1 MTTSF
6 NTATASLAKMV
17 AYFNTISP
25 TPVKKFSDRKSA
37 IARIQAAEAKLAE
50 TAQTDFLAE
59 MGASVE
65 ELLSEVRAE
74 IKSSGQ
80 GPAVNPATRMAEVA
94 TSESS
99 VHAFEVHG
107 LTNCPSCGCH
117 LSNGIGE
124 HLQEVNGKA
133 IKHDKLEFACL
144 ACGEEFGAPI
154 PVKASKKAPTG
165 KGTPKVKGVWLKP
178 EICAT
183 PAQVEATAHDG
194 VRRRPVTA
202 TTDLGAVVV
211 CSARTARKH
220 GWVITGK
227 LYGTT
232 KATPA
237 PAPTKTS
244 KAPAKS
250 VKATTK
256 ATVKRAARLET
267 LEDLLG

>member
-6 NTATASLAKMV
+6 NTATASLAQMV
-17 AYFNTISP
+17 AYYNSIS
-25 TPVKKFSDRKSA
+25 TKQVNKFSDRKSA
-37 IARIQAAEAKLAE
+37 IARIQAAEALLPAPVADYSTEAVAARVAADKLDSGLVELFGA
-50 TAQTDFLAE
+50 DL
-59 MGASVE
+59 ASVYTPSTE
-65 ELLSEVRAE
+65 
-74 IKSSGQ
+74 K
-80 GPAVNPATRMAEVA
+80 
-94 TSESS
+94 SS

-124 HLQEVNGKA
+124 HLQEVNGKK
-133 IKHDKLEFACL
+133 IKHDKFEFACL
-144 ACGEEFGAPI
+144 ACGEEFGTPI
-154 PVKASKKAPTG
+154 PSKTSKKTTTG

-178 EICAT
+178 EICTT

-194 VRRRPVTA
+194 IRRRPVTA
-202 TTDLGAVVV
+202 TTELGAVVV

-237 PAPTKTS
+237 PAPTKATP
-244 KAPAKS
+244 APAPT
-250 VKATTK
+250 KATTK
-256 ATVKRAARLET
+256 ATVKRAVRLLT

>member
-6 NTATASLAKMV
+6 NTATASLAQMV

-37 IARIQAAEAKLAE
+37 IARIEALEAKIADFNAGEFGRLEGIAPDYSSE
-50 TAQTDFLAE
+50 AVSARVATDK
-59 MGASVE
+59 VE
-65 ELLSEVRAE
+65 ENL
-74 IKSSGQ
+74 
-80 GPAVNPATRMAEVA
+80 
-94 TSESS
+94 SS

-107 LTNCPSCGCH
+107 FTNCPSCGIH
-117 LSNGIGE
+117 LSNGVGD
-124 HLQEVNGKA
+124 HLQEVNGKK
-133 IKHDKLEFACL
+133 IKHDQFEFACL
-144 ACGEEFGAPI
+144 GCGEEFGAP
-154 PVKASKKAPTG
+154 VRKASKKAPTG

-202 TTDLGAVVV
+202 TTELGAVVV

-237 PAPTKTS
+237 PAPTK
-244 KAPAKS
+244 APKVAP
-250 VKATTK
+250 KATTK

>member
-6 NTATASLAKMV
+6 NTATASLAQMV

-37 IARIQAAEAKLAE
+37 IARIEAAEAKLP
-50 TAQTDFLAE
+50 Q
-59 MGASVE
+59 V
-65 ELLSEVRAE
+65 
-74 IKSSGQ
+74 
-80 GPAVNPATRMAEVA
+80 VA
-94 TSESS
+94 PVPE
-99 VHAFEVHG
+99 
-107 LTNCPSCGCH
+107 
-117 LSNGIGE
+117 
-124 HLQEVNGKA
+124 
-133 IKHDKLEFACL
+133 L
-144 ACGEEFGAPI
+144 ACPACGATQDITQGTYSDRTMEVTNEHEATCHGCGHEFN
-154 PVKASKKAPTG
+154 VNTMKALRKGKKGHVHTNTA
-165 KGTPKVKGVWLKP
+165 KVKGVWLKP

-183 PAQVEATAHDG
+183 PAQVEAAAHDG

-202 TTDLGAVVV
+202 TTELGAVVV

-237 PAPTKTS
+237 PAPAKAS
-244 KAPAKS
+244 KAPAKPA
-250 VKATTK
+250 KATTK

>member
-6 NTATASLAKMV
+6 NTATASLAQMV

-37 IARIQAAEAKLAE
+37 IARIEALEAKLAP
-50 TAQTDFLAE
+50 AADK
-59 MGASVE
+59 VE
-65 ELLSEVRAE
+65 EA
-74 IKSSGQ
+74 Q
-80 GPAVNPATRMAEVA
+80 
-94 TSESS
+94 SS

-124 HLQEVNGKA
+124 HLQEVNGKK
-133 IKHDKLEFACL
+133 IKHDQFEFACL
-144 ACGEEFGAPI
+144 GCGEEFGAPI

-202 TTDLGAVVV
+202 TTELGAVVV

-237 PAPTKTS
+237 PAPTKAS
-244 KAPAKS
+244 KAPAKPA
-250 VKATTK
+250 KATTK

>member
-6 NTATASLAKMV
+6 NTATASLAQMV
-17 AYFNTISP
+17 AYYNSIS
-25 TPVKKFSDRKSA
+25 TKQVNKFSDRKSA

-50 TAQTDFLAE
+50 TTQTDFLAE
-59 MGASVE
+59 MGATVE
-65 ELLSEVRAE
+65 ELLCEVQAE
-74 IKSSGQ
+74 IKATKQ
-80 GPAVNPATRMAEVA
+80 GPAVSPATRMAEVA
-94 TSESS
+94 SESS

-124 HLQEVNGKA
+124 HLQEVNGKK
-133 IKHDKLEFACL
+133 IKHDQFEFACL

-154 PVKASKKAPTG
+154 PSKASKKATTG

-178 EICAT
+178 EICTT

-202 TTDLGAVVV
+202 TTELGAVVV

-237 PAPTKTS
+237 PAPTKAS
-244 KAPAKS
+244 KAPAKPA
-250 VKATTK
+250 KATTK